1 MRRRDV
7 DMLDSLNCFW
17 MLWVDDNF
25 VFDIMNVVLVN
36 FVWRNF
42 EGVFGLMVDDNLL
55 FLVFV
60 LVVLGF
66 GFVVSFIF
74 FLSVLGMDL
83 LNNRRRIIFISE
95 FGVCENIN
103 DFM

>member
-1 MRRRDV
+1 
-7 DMLDSLNCFW
+7 
-17 MLWVDDNF
+17 
-25 VFDIMNVVLVN
+25 
-36 FVWRNF
+36 
-42 EGVFGLMVDDNLL
+42 MVDDNLL

>member
-1 MRRRDV
+1 
-7 DMLDSLNCFW
+7 
-17 MLWVDDNF
+17 
-25 VFDIMNVVLVN
+25 
-36 FVWRNF
+36 
-42 EGVFGLMVDDNLL
+42 MVDDNLL

-66 GFVVSFIF
+66 SFVVSFLF

-83 LNNRRRIIFISE
+83 LNIRRRIIFISE

>member
-1 MRRRDV
+1 
-7 DMLDSLNCFW
+7 
-17 MLWVDDNF
+17 
-25 VFDIMNVVLVN
+25 
-36 FVWRNF
+36 
-42 EGVFGLMVDDNLL
+42 MVDDNLL

-66 GFVVSFIF
+66 SFVVSLLF
-74 FLSVLGMDL
+74 FLSVLGIDL
-83 LNNRRRIIFISE
+83 LNIRRRIIFISE